1 MTNNQGDSLVRP
13 LLQQIR
19 EQLQPRLTA
28 RNVKEVG
35 SHYELREQ
43 ETAYNAHFTPENGHL
58 STENMF
64 YFGLND
70 EQSRG

>member
-1 MTNNQGDSLVRP
+1 MGSKLFVDG
-13 LLQQIR
+13 IR
-19 EQLQPRLTA
+19 EQLQSRLTG

-43 ETAYNAHFTPENGHL
+43 ESAYKPHFAPENGHL

-70 EQSRG
+70 E